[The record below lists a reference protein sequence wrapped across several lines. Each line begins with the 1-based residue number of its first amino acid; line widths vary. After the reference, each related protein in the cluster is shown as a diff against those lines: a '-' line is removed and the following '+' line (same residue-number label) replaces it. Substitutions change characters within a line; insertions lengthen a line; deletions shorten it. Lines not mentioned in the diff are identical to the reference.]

1 MDKKG
6 STMMEAAVILPLVI
20 VSAVVVVVI
29 LSFLVKEIATETRL
43 HNTAVITMGRETKTC
58 ISKTEKLYSTAT
70 KGVHKGRRSW
80 NVSEPLSLTFR
91 MTLQGRISGVKD
103 SSVYEVNE
111 KKYIRNVD
119 LIRGFGDG
127 NEKQTEK

>member
-6 STMMEAAVILPLVI
+6 STIMEAAVILPLVI

-43 HNTAVITMGRETKTC
+43 HNTVVITMGRETKTC
-58 ISKTEKLYSTAT
+58 ISKTGKLYSTAT

-127 NEKQTEK
+127 NEKQAEK